1 MQMNNQL
8 NYRIIAEQMMKN
20 PQFANNKIISNAYD
34 ACLNGNSQEV
44 NNILNNIC
52 KEKNI
57 SKENLNVN
65 NILSSFLGIR

>member
-1 MQMNNQL
+1 MNNQL
-8 NYRIIAEQMMKN
+8 NYRMIAEQMMKN
-20 PQFANNKIISNAYD
+20 PQLANNKIVSNAYN
-34 ACLNGNSQEV
+34 ACLNGKSEEV
-44 NNILNNIC
+44 NSILNNIC

>member
-1 MQMNNQL
+1 MNNQL
-8 NYRIIAEQMMKN
+8 NYRMIAEQMMKN
-20 PQFANNKIISNAYD
+20 PQFANNQIISNAYS
-34 ACLNGNSQEV
+34 ACLNGKSEEV
-44 NNILNNIC
+44 NSILNNIC